1 MRRRAFEVTES
12 WPNFPVA
19 RGIIHRCR
27 GNDGRVDPARTVDVL
42 ARELWRDGIDA
53 LILQEADAEAAP
65 QAGLLDIARVEQE
78 TGLSYTHHARQHRW
92 SEDSHGFLG
101 NILFLHPSI
110 TVRAMTL
117 VDLPGLCHRGA
128 IVAELERDGHR
139 FRLIATHLGLSQ
151 VLRLAQMRTIGQHII
166 RHDAMPTV
174 LVGDLNEW
182 RWWGGMA
189 LWPSLVG
196 QRFEGPAKASYPVG
210 RPLLPLDRVLAC
222 PRARVIA
229 TDVLDGPGIR
239 MASDHRPLAARV
251 SLTG

>member
-1 MRRRAFEVTES
+1 MAEFSCIS
-12 WPNFPVA
+12 WN
-19 RGIIHRCR
+19 IHRCR

-42 ARELWRDGIDA
+42 ASELWRDGIDA

-65 QAGLLDIARVEQE
+65 QAGLLDIARVERV
-78 TGLSYTHHARQHRW
+78 TGLDYTHRARRHRW
-92 SEDSHGFLG
+92 SVESHGFLG

-110 TVRAMTL
+110 TLRSMAL

-128 IVAELERDGHR
+128 IVAELERDGQR

-151 VLRLAQMRTIGQHII
+151 GLRLVQLRTIGQHIA

-182 RWWGGMA
+182 RWWGGAA
-189 LWPSLVG
+189 LWPGLVG
-196 QRFEGPAKASYPVG
+196 QRFEGPAKASFPAG
-210 RPLLPLDRVLAC
+210 RPLLPLDRALAC
-222 PRARVIA
+222 ARARVIA
-229 TDVLDGPGIR
+229 TEVLDGPGIR
-239 MASDHRPLAARV
+239 MASDHRPLVAHV